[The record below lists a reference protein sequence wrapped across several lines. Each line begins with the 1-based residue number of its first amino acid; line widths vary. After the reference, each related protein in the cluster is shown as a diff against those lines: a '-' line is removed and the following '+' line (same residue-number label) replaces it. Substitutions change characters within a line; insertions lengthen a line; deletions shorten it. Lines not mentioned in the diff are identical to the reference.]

1 MTRHCVLPYR
11 PGLHSAGPLFA
22 RANRPAQARA
32 FGKYL
37 GVVSAAHA
45 HADRQHA
52 DHDGGDARQD
62 GMATDFSVSA
72 VALTEPICSTV
83 SSDL

>member
-11 PGLHSAGPLFA
+11 PGLHSAGPLFRA
-22 RANRPAQARA
+22 RTGPRKRA
-32 FGKYL
+32 FGKCL